1 MRRPWLNLILAPAVL
16 LALIVLPFVLYW
28 SALPSPMA
36 IHWGLGGEPNG
47 SAPPTVAL
55 VLLAGLFVAMTVAVR
70 RVLSRT
76 PLEAPSFIAGLY
88 AVGALLAGVSWM
100 SVLANRDVASWS
112 DAAEVRWLELL
123 GLIALALLAGAFGW
137 VMAGGRESDGAVSS
151 SPAPTL
157 DVAAPSSAVWSGRGI
172 GKVTT
177 VIAAAILVIAVVTWG
192 WSALLLVVI
201 AIVALMFSIV
211 RTTVSSRG
219 VVVSLGWW
227 GFPVWTVPMDSISR
241 AEVEVVRPMAY
252 GGWGY
257 RLRPGVRAVVVRAG
271 ESLRLVRDDATD
283 LVYTVDDAETGAG
296 LINSIIAER
305 AR

>member
-1 MRRPWLNLILAPAVL
+1 MRRTWLNLILAPAVL

-47 SAPPTVAL
+47 SAPPIVAL
-55 VLLAGLFVAMTVAVR
+55 VLLAGLNVAMTVAVR

-76 PLEAPSFIAGLY
+76 PAEAPSFIAGLF
-88 AVGALLAGVSWM
+88 AVGALLGGVSWL
-100 SVLANRDVASWS
+100 SVLANRDVASWP
-112 DAAEVRWLELL
+112 DAGEVGWLQLVGLVAVAILL
-123 GLIALALLAGAFGW
+123 GGLGW
-137 VMAGGRESDGAVSS
+137 VLAGGRGSERIVSA

-157 DVAAPSSAVWSGRGI
+157 DVAEPFSTVWSGRGI
-172 GKVTT
+172 GRVTIGIA
-177 VIAAAILVIAVVTWG
+177 VAVLIAALVTWG
-192 WSALLLVVI
+192 WSAVVLGVI
-201 AIVALMFSIV
+201 GVVVLMFSIV
-211 RTTVSSRG
+211 RVTVSSRG

-227 GFPVWTVPMDSISR
+227 GFPVWTVPMDSIRR
-241 AEVEVVRPMAY
+241 AEVETVSPMAY

-283 LVYTVDDAETGAG
+283 LVYTVDDAATGAG
-296 LINSIIAER
+296 LINSIIGER
-305 AR
+305 TR